1 MELPLSDVR
10 VVDLTQ
16 YEAGPTATQ
25 ILAWL
30 GADVVKVEPP
40 KGDPGRHLAGAT
52 PERDSVFFSL
62 FNQGKRSAVLDLK
75 RPEGRA
81 DLRELL
87 RSADVLAENFAP
99 DTLERFGLPLEE
111 LAREFPRLVLAS
123 VRGYA
128 SGGPWSH
135 YKSLDFV
142 AQATGGAMSITGEP
156 GGPPLR
162 MGPTNADHS
171 AGVHL
176 ALGILAALHRRA
188 RTGRGGRVEVALQ
201 DVVVSSLRTALVPMY
216 VAGEIVPRRGADY
229 PDVAPSGLHPCAPGG
244 ANDYVYLLLSSKEQ
258 WHALLRAIEREDLL
272 DDPRYARQSQRNAR
286 EAELREVV
294 SAWTRKRG
302 KLEAMERL
310 SRLGVPC
317 GAVLDTGEVLANE
330 QLRATGMS
338 VRHVD
343 PQWGELF
350 LPGCPIRID
359 GERPPLGPAPALGA
373 HTEEALTEARESGLA
388 AAPPRREGR

>member
-1 MELPLSDVR
+1 MDLPLSDLR

-30 GADVVKVEPP
+30 GADVVKIEPP
-40 KGDPGRHLAGAT
+40 QGEPGRRLAGAT
-52 PERDSVFFSL
+52 PARDSVFFTL
-62 FNQGKRSAVLDLK
+62 FNQGKRSVVLDLTTD
-75 RPEGRA
+75 EGRA
-81 DLRELL
+81 KLRQLL
-87 RSADVLAENFAP
+87 RHADVLAENFAP
-99 DTLERFGLPLEE
+99 DTLPRFGLPLDQ
-111 LAREFPRLVLAS
+111 LAQEFPQLVLAS

-128 SGGPWSH
+128 SGGPWSSW
-135 YKSLDFV
+135 KSLDFV
-142 AQATGGAMSITGEP
+142 AQATGGAMSMTGEP
-156 GGPPLR
+156 TGPPLR

-201 DVVVSSLRTALVPMY
+201 DVVVR
-216 VAGEIVPRRGADY
+216 RRGADY
-229 PDVAPSGLHPCAPGG
+229 PDVAPSGLHPSAPGG
-244 ANDYVYLLLSSKEQ
+244 PNDWVYLLLSSKEQ

-272 DDPRYARQSQRNAR
+272 EDPRYARQSQRNAR

-310 SRLGVPC
+310 SRAGVPC
-317 GAVLDTGEVLANE
+317 GAVLDSGEVLANE
-330 QLRATGMS
+330 QLRATGMV
-338 VRHVD
+338 VRHVH

-350 LPGCPIRID
+350 VPGCPIRID
-359 GERPPLGPAPALGA
+359 GERPRLEPAPALGA
-373 HTEEALTEARESGLA
+373 HTAEVLG
-388 AAPPRREGR
+388 RRAETS

>member
-1 MELPLSDVR
+1 MDLPLSDLR

-25 ILAWL
+25 FFAWL
-30 GADVVKVEPP
+30 GADVIKVEPP

-62 FNQGKRSAVLDLK
+62 FNHGKRSVVLDLK
-75 RPEGRA
+75 QDDGRA
-81 DLRELL
+81 SLRELL

-99 DTLERFGLPLEE
+99 DTLERFGLPLDG
-111 LAREFPRLVLAS
+111 LAREFPKLVIAS

-128 SGGPWSH
+128 SGGPWSG

-142 AQATGGAMSITGEP
+142 AQATGGAMSITGEAN
-156 GGPPLR
+156 GPPLR

-201 DVVVSSLRTALVPMY
+201 DVVVSSLRTALVPTFVTRK
-216 VAGEIVPRRGADY
+216 VAPRRGADY
-229 PDVAPSGLHPCAPGG
+229 PDTAPSGLHPCAPGG

-286 EAELREVV
+286 EAEVREVV
-294 SAWTRKRG
+294 SAWT
-302 KLEAMERL
+302 LERDKHEVMERL
-310 SRLGVPC
+310 SRAGVPC
-317 GAVLDTGEVLANE
+317 GAVLDSGEVLANDH
-330 QLRATGMS
+330 LRATGMA
-338 VRHVD
+338 VRHLD
-343 PQWGELF
+343 PQWGELV

-359 GERPPLGPAPALGA
+359 GERPELGPAPALGA
-373 HTEEALTEARESGLA
+373 HTKEALAEARSHRSDRNRDTMPG
-388 AAPPRREGR
+388 